1 MLFFAFG
8 AMQGLFAQ
16 NCAAPALLC
25 AESDAVPFEPTSPP
39 LTTGCFDAQNTSYFQ
54 FTTNTADQPGFAN
67 INVETWECDSTP
79 TDLQVVVVEYSVLNP
94 CDASQYVVVGN
105 CETSA
110 MPLSFQTADLD
121 PDTDYLVILGTN
133 TDTSINSCNAEVSIS
148 GPAVDIDAC
157 CDGEV
162 PLGDPYEMTVVGGSD
177 PIGTATHDY
186 QWGPSSQS
194 GVFDDTSIPD
204 PTVFPE
210 QTTTFSVT
218 ATVGDCEV
226 TDFVTVIVGPPISI
240 PNTITPNGDNINDFW
255 LIGGMDRFD
264 GATVTVYDRWGQTVF
279 TSIGYAQPWDGTN
292 EGTKLKTATYYY
304 VIELN
309 SLDVPIEPITG
320 SITLI
325 H

>member
-1 MLFFAFG
+1 MGTLLG
-8 AMQGLFAQ
+8 QS
-16 NCAAPALLC
+16 CSAPALLC
-25 AESDAVPFEPTSPP
+25 AEAEATAFSPNGSP
-39 LTTGCFDAQNTSYFQ
+39 LSIDCFDAQNTSYFQ

-67 INVETWECDSTP
+67 INIELWDCDTTP
-79 TDLQVVVVEYSVLNP
+79 TDLQILVVEYNVFNT
-94 CDASQYVVVGN
+94 CDQSSYTVVGN

-110 MPLSFQTADLD
+110 MAISYQTADLS
-121 PDTDYLVILGTN
+121 PDTDYMVILGTN
-133 TDTSINSCNAEVSIS
+133 TDTSINTCNAEVSIS

-157 CDGEV
+157 CDGEI
-162 PLGDPYEMTVVGGSD
+162 PLGDPYELTVSGGSD
-177 PIGTATHDY
+177 PIGTATYDY
-186 QWGPSSQS
+186 QWGPSSQA
-194 GVFDDTSIPD
+194 GVFDDTTID
-204 PTVFPE
+204 NPTVFPE
-210 QTTTFSVT
+210 ETTTFSVT

-255 LIGGMDRFD
+255 IIGGMQRFE
-264 GATVTVYDRWGQTVF
+264 GATITVYDRWGQTVF